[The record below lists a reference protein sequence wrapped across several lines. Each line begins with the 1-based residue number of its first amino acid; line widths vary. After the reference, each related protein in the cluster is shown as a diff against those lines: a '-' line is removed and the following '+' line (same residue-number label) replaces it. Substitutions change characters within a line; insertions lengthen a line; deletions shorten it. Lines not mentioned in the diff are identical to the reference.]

1 MGGRF
6 LQRLHCGRSGSKLSE
21 ERRFGSGGI
30 VATIQTAGEVL
41 DLAAA
46 LDRIERSDA
55 FIKAK
60 SDQRLGQI
68 QEALKILASD
78 GSDRAERIQLLF
90 SDEYRAGWNR

>member
-1 MGGRF
+1 MGLVFGRVA
-6 LQRLHCGRSGSKLSE
+6 
-21 ERRFGSGGI
+21 
-30 VATIQTAGEVL
+30 VATIQTAGQVLDRHFLEIRCGLL

-55 FIKAK
+55 FVSAKA
-60 SDQRLGQI
+60 DARLRQI
-68 QEALKILASD
+68 QEALKILSSD